1 MKTADSR
8 LWTPDYSRVFLANLL
23 LLMAGN
29 GMGSMSNLRQ
39 KLFLIIFQVRKNEDS

>member
-8 LWTPDYSRVFLANLL
+8 LGTPDYSRVFLANLL

-29 GMGSMSNLRQ
+29 GMGSMLNRESFKFCVN
-39 KLFLIIFQVRKNEDS
+39 